1 MKRKWNTGLEGASK
15 PNRGGNAIN
24 LGQIEF
30 HRESD
35 SMRKF

>member
-1 MKRKWNTGLEGASK
+1 MEYWTEGASK

-35 SMRKF
+35 R